1 MSLSTGLSI
10 FSEFSKKL
18 EVAKQ
23 VSAEKCKQRAPMT
36 EEAKQR
42 QKEVQKAW
50 RDKRKAE
57 NLAQR
62 ALIMSKR

>member
-1 MSLSTGLSI
+1 MSFSSGLSI

-23 VSAEKCKQRAPMT
+23 LSAVNCKQRAPLT

-62 ALIMSKR
+62 ELIMSKR